1 MATYV
6 VKSGDTLSGIARKLG
21 ISNWQTLYNQNKSV
35 IGSNPNLI
43 RSGQQLTYG
52 TTTPTASTTT
62 PTQSVTP
69 AVSAGTQA
77 GTQAGQAVA
86 LTPFGEVLPFN
97 QYFNPEL
104 VQGSAEQAYANYYA
118 PIVQQAQGNL
128 ESTYAGRGLTRS
140 GIRGQALGDLYRQYG
155 QEQQAGI
162 EADVLQQKAN
172 AQQEYNMLQDLYE
185 STEGKQKPAA
195 TAYTPYKVA
204 KPTTSAGTYGTSY
217 LDWLNRATRA

>member
-1 MATYV
+1 MAVYT

-21 ISNWQTLYNQNKSV
+21 ISNWQDLYNQNKSV
-35 IGSNPNLI
+35 IGANPNLI
-43 RSGQQLTYG
+43 RTGQSLTYG
-52 TTTPTASTTT
+52 STPAATTTTAQTTTPTVST
-62 PTQSVTP
+62 
-69 AVSAGTQA
+69 GTQA

-86 LTPFGEVLPFN
+86 LTPFGEVLPFS

-162 EADVLQQKAN
+162 EADILQQKAN

-185 STEGKQKPAA
+185 STEGKQKPAT
-195 TAYTPYKVA
+195 TAYTPYQVA
-204 KPTTSAGTYGTSY
+204 KPKTSAGTYGSTY